1 MILTN
6 KYKLPAPL
14 VSVIKNDPY
23 DAGISDIST
32 TSLISPPRIVQLRK
46 RHDHEITEDVA
57 DNIYRLIGSNTHHI
71 LELINDADCIKERRF
86 YGGYSGWVVGGQIDL
101 YEIKP
106 AILSDYKV
114 TSVWSVING
123 IKPEYE
129 AQLNINTALMRGEGF
144 DPQKLQIVNFL
155 RDWSKHKAHETG
167 YPSCQVYVQDV
178 PMWDRAKVTEFINE
192 RVKMHKWNKDIYD
205 EDLPVCTPE
214 ERWERPT
221 KYAVQKKGRKSALRL
236 LDSQEDAEK
245 YIDDHG
251 LAVPTHYIEVR
262 EGESVRCESYC
273 NVNKFCNFYKGGK

>member
-1 MILTN
+1 
-6 KYKLPAPL
+6 
-14 VSVIKNDPY
+14 
-23 DAGISDIST
+23 
-32 TSLISPPRIVQLRK
+32 
-46 RHDHEITEDVA
+46 
-57 DNIYRLIGSNTHHI
+57 
-71 LELINDADCIKERRF
+71 
-86 YGGYSGWVVGGQIDL
+86 
-101 YEIKP
+101 
-106 AILSDYKV
+106 
-114 TSVWSVING
+114 
-123 IKPEYE
+123 
-129 AQLNINTALMRGEGF
+129 
-144 DPQKLQIVNFL
+144 
-155 RDWSKHKAHETG
+155 
-167 YPSCQVYVQDV
+167 
-178 PMWDRAKVTEFINE
+178 MWDRAKVTEFINE